1 MGKRIMIAITLGMV
15 IFSLSLTGC
24 GKEEELLE
32 LQGRYDELQKR
43 HDELNEKYLKLYNDH
58 ENLKAEQEHDE
69 ARKIAKNKPSSNVD
83 APLDEITIVAPTGE
97 VIKYSTEKE
106 KFQILEQLQI
116 DHDKT
121 VKQNEDG
128 SLTISEGRPDRDE
141 LINQYWI
148 LSGWG
153 PYTR

>member
-58 ENLKAEQEHDE
+58 ENLKAEQEKTTSE
-69 ARKIAKNKPSSNVD
+69 SKYYEPSSNVD

-106 KFQILEQLQI
+106 KFQILEHLQI

-121 VKQNEDG
+121 VKQNDDG
-128 SLTISEGRPDRDE
+128 SLTVSEGTPDRDE